1 MTSKVERPDSSRI
14 QNGGIGIFEDNF
26 DENLSVSVA
35 ENTHIRSRC
44 LLENLWCFDNLEM
57 TSKIYNGSSQLIYGY
72 ISDDTSDYFTWVS
85 VS

>member
-1 MTSKVERPDSSRI
+1 MERPDSSRI
-14 QNGGIGIFEDNF
+14 QNGGIGIFENNF
-26 DENLSVSVA
+26 EKNLSVSVIK
-35 ENTHIRSRC
+35 NTHIRSRC

-57 TSKIYNGSSQLIYGY
+57 TSKIYYGPSQLTYGY

>member
-1 MTSKVERPDSSRI
+1 MERPDSSRI

-26 DENLSVSVA
+26 DKNLSVSVV
-35 ENTHIRSRC
+35 ENTHICSRC

-57 TSKIYNGSSQLIYGY
+57 TSKIYYDPSQLTYGY

>member
-26 DENLSVSVA
+26 EKNLSVTVIK
-35 ENTHIRSRC
+35 NTHIRSRC
-44 LLENLWCFDNLEM
+44 LLENLRCFDNLEM
-57 TSKIYNGSSQLIYGY
+57 TSKIYYGPSQLIYGY

>member
-1 MTSKVERPDSSRI
+1 MERPDSSRI

-26 DENLSVSVA
+26 DENLSVSVT

-57 TSKIYNGSSQLIYGY
+57 TSKIYYGPSQLTYGY
-72 ISDDTSDYFTWVS
+72 IPDDTSDYFTWVS

>member
-14 QNGGIGIFEDNF
+14 QNGGIGIFENNF
-26 DENLSVSVA
+26 KKNLSVTVIK
-35 ENTHIRSRC
+35 NTHIRSRC
-44 LLENLWCFDNLEM
+44 LLGNLWCFDNLEM
-57 TSKIYNGSSQLIYGY
+57 TSKIYYGPSQLIYGY

>member
-26 DENLSVSVA
+26 DENLSVSVTG
-35 ENTHIRSRC
+35 NTHIRSRC

-57 TSKIYNGSSQLIYGY
+57 TSKIYYGSSQLIYGY

>member
-26 DENLSVSVA
+26 DENLRVSVV
-35 ENTHIRSRC
+35 ENTHICSSC

-57 TSKIYNGSSQLIYGY
+57 TSQIYYGPCQLIYGY
-72 ISDDTSDYFTWVS
+72 ISDDISDYFTWVS